1 MENRGSNFEPAC
13 GSRKLFEKGRGSS
26 TAFSTQEGLLKFG
39 GISDAA
45 CNAVVS
51 QSLSTG
57 EKFLV
62 GKKKRFKSTS
72 VPSLLQS
79 QRNALARIKWA
90 VAWGKG
96 KKANWRSSGGSRQDH
111 FFWQLCLYMPS

>member
-1 MENRGSNFEPAC
+1 M
-13 GSRKLFEKGRGSS
+13 FEKGRGSS

-45 CNAVVS
+45 CSAVVS

-62 GKKKRFKSTS
+62 GKKKGLNPHLFPVYCRAGEM
-72 VPSLLQS
+72 LL
-79 QRNALARIKWA
+79 
-90 VAWGKG
+90 
-96 KKANWRSSGGSRQDH
+96 
-111 FFWQLCLYMPS
+111 PE